1 MAEFVGQQGLKEAG
15 VEQMSL
21 IYSMLMSVDGYV
33 EDEHGRFDFAAPD
46 EEVNPY
52 INQLTSSVGTYLYGR
67 RMYESMVY
75 WETAHTVPNLP
86 QFLRDW
92 TRQWQAAE
100 KIVYSRTLAEP
111 RSVRTRIE
119 RDFDP
124 DVVRRLKG
132 DARHDITVNG
142 PGLAAH
148 ALRAGLVDELQMFV
162 CPAVV
167 GAGKRFFPD
176 RVRLK
181 LELVDEHRFRNGVV
195 VLRYAVRG

>member
-1 MAEFVGQQGLKEAG
+1 
-15 VEQMSL
+15 MSL

-33 EDEHGRFDFAAPD
+33 EDEHGRFDWAAPD
-46 EEVNPY
+46 EEVHSY
-52 INQLTSSVGTYLYGR
+52 INQLESSVGTYLYGR
-67 RMYESMVY
+67 RMYETMIY
-75 WETAHTVPNLP
+75 WETAHSVPDQP
-86 QFLRDW
+86 QFVLDW
-92 TRQWQAAE
+92 ARQWQATE

-111 RSVRTRIE
+111 RSRRTRIE
-119 RDFDP
+119 REFDP

-132 DARHDITVNG
+132 GPRHDITVNG
-142 PGLAAH
+142 PALAAH
-148 ALRAGLVDELQMFV
+148 ASRAGLVDEIQIFI

-195 VLRYAVRG
+195 FLRYVVRG